1 MARFRVVSKHQ
12 VSGWRFL
19 LRRIEHALVRRDASM
34 LDDPQRGRSTA
45 LMIGFALACVG
56 VAGAAVLAFFSP
68 AKNVGDSPIVADK
81 DSGAL
86 FVHMG
91 GRMYPALN
99 LTSARLITGQAAD
112 PVRVGSAELAKYPRG
127 PWVGIPGAPGHMVG
141 TSDRDSFWA
150 VCDRARGGAAAT
162 VDPQAGVP
170 MASTAPVH
178 TTAIGGRLTV
188 DGSAA
193 RELGA
198 DEARLMRN
206 GRTIWLVYRD
216 GENGAVR
223 AMIDLADSAV
233 TLALGLDATAP
244 VMPASAGL
252 IEAIPEVPALRVP
265 EVPEFGTPTT
275 FSTGLTV
282 PVGSVL
288 TVAQPDRGAQYY
300 LVSQSGAVRVS
311 PVLAAMVRNADVQGS
326 ISSQTVSP
334 SVIAANLRPGNWPGT
349 AHYPDRPVRLVDTST
364 HAVTCLSWE
373 RLDTEPRA
381 IVGLLV
387 GRQLPLA
394 ADEQRLPVTLVTAA
408 GSAGRTADA
417 AYLPRT
423 TGRFI
428 QVTGDDP
435 GSGLRESLWW
445 VSDSG
450 VRYGLALEAGRDPSA
465 DPTLRSLNLG
475 SPVPAPWSIVSLFAV
490 GPTLSQ
496 VDARIQHDGIS
507 ANDTGAGFGGDG
519 R

>member
-45 LMIGFALACVG
+45 LMIGLALACVG

-68 AKNVGDSPIVADK
+68 AKKVGDSPIVADK

-86 FVHMG
+86 YVNMG

-112 PVRVGSAELAKYPRG
+112 PVRVDAGELAKYPRG
-127 PWVGIPGAPGHMVG
+127 PWVGIPGAPGRMVG
-141 TSDRDSFWA
+141 SSDRDSYWA
-150 VCDRARGGAAAT
+150 VCDRARGGAAAP
-162 VDPQAGVP
+162 VDPDTGVP
-170 MASTAPVH
+170 TATTAPVH
-178 TTAIGGRLTV
+178 TTAIGGPLTV
-188 DGSAA
+188 DGDGA
-193 RELGA
+193 RELEA

-216 GENGAVR
+216 GANGAVR

-244 VMPASAGL
+244 VMPASDGL

-265 EVPEFGTPTT
+265 EIPDFGASMT

-288 TVAQPDRGAQYY
+288 TVSQPDRGAEYY
-300 LVSQSGAVRVS
+300 LVSSSGAVRVS
-311 PVLAAMVRNADVQGS
+311 PVLAAMVRNFDVRGA

-334 SVIAANLRPGNWPGT
+334 SVIAANLRPGDWPGT
-349 AHYPDRPVRLVDTST
+349 EHYPRRPVHLVDTST

-373 RLDTEPRA
+373 RLDTEPSA
-381 IVGLLV
+381 MIDLLV

-394 ADEQRLPVTLVTAA
+394 PDEQRLPVGLVTAA
-408 GSAGRTADA
+408 GSAGTTADA

-423 TGRFI
+423 SGRFI

-450 VRYGLALEAGRDPSA
+450 VRYGIAVEPGREPSA

-496 VDARIQHDGIS
+496 VDARIQHDGIPS
-507 ANDTGAGFGGDG
+507 NATGVGFGGDG